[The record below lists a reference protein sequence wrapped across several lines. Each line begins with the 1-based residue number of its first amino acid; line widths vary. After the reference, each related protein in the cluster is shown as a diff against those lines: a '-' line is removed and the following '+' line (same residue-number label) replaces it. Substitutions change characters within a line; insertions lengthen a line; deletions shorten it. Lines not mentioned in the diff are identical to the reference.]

1 MPALDSTPTRKRI
14 TATSRRYGPQSLLVT
29 ADGANSA
36 FLHSEKVIADV
47 CQQLRAGEQ
56 GIMGVMVESNLAEG
70 AQKAPNG
77 REGLKRGVSI
87 TDACVS
93 WETTKQLLH
102 DLNDVRPSP
111 LSLYYLRALSM
122 FSCGPSGCR
131 REAGSVKLPYGSS
144 ETGTVAP
151 RSFGVDG
158 RLQEYLELATS

>member
-1 MPALDSTPTRKRI
+1 MLFVAANRADPAFR
-14 TATSRRYGPQSLLVT
+14 
-29 ADGANSA
+29 
-36 FLHSEKVIADV
+36 HSEQVIADV

-111 LSLYYLRALSM
+111 LPLYYLRALTM

-131 REAGSVKLPYGSS
+131 RQAGSVKLRYGSS
-144 ETGTVAP
+144 EPGTVVP

-158 RLQEYLELATS
+158 RLQEYIELAPS